1 MSANIDVFSP
11 PRNSTLTSKV
21 DKRIEELEQAV
32 SKLSLQVSRLQS
44 DVKEDPWKRP
54 GHPWNQSRNPR
65 HLPK

>member
-11 PRNSTLTSKV
+11 PRNSMLTNKV
-21 DKRIEELEQAV
+21 DKRMEDLEQAV
-32 SKLSLQVSRLQS
+32 NTLTVLVRRLQS
-44 DVKEDPWKRP
+44 DLSADPWKRP

>member
-11 PRNSTLTSKV
+11 PRNSMLTSKV
-21 DKRIEELEQAV
+21 DKRMEDLEQAV
-32 SKLSLQVSRLQS
+32 TTLTVLVRRLQS
-44 DVKEDPWKRP
+44 DLSEDPLRRP

>member
-11 PRNSTLTSKV
+11 PRNSMLTSKV
-21 DKRIEELEQAV
+21 DKRMEDLEQAV
-32 SKLSLQVSRLQS
+32 TTLTVLVRRLQS
-44 DVKEDPWKRP
+44 DLSEDPSRRP